1 MKRNIKKQIIN
12 TAISLFREKGV
23 QNTSVDSIVEKAGIA
38 KGTFFYHFKKKDN
51 IVFEIIE
58 MEFKNY
64 LFVPEQ
70 IIENKEISAVEKMR
84 KVLMSLFSAFKTSS
98 ILEQIFKFGVPLQY
112 ENYIS
117 ELRLKVIIP
126 VIANIIEQG
135 KNEGSFKLANTDI
148 ISSILV
154 RGIIAYIHTIYKKLD
169 DPKVLQSLLS
179 GIEELINN
187 ALKTSKRINIQ

>member
-1 MKRNIKKQIIN
+1 
-12 TAISLFREKGV
+12 
-23 QNTSVDSIVEKAGIA
+23 
-38 KGTFFYHFKKKDN
+38 
-51 IVFEIIE
+51 

>member
-1 MKRNIKKQIIN
+1 
-12 TAISLFREKGV
+12 
-23 QNTSVDSIVEKAGIA
+23 
-38 KGTFFYHFKKKDN
+38 
-51 IVFEIIE
+51 
-58 MEFKNY
+58 
-64 LFVPEQ
+64 
-70 IIENKEISAVEKMR
+70 MR